1 MSSYFSIRHCHLQN
15 SKTKKTRAIF
25 LGLSQCF
32 NRGKMHLKTSKKF
45 YIYKGNRNLI
55 KIRLKIN
62 VIRRQLEER
71 FEDGLQM
78 T

>member
-1 MSSYFSIRHCHLQN
+1 
-15 SKTKKTRAIF
+15 
-25 LGLSQCF
+25 
-32 NRGKMHLKTSKKF
+32 MHLKTSKKF

-71 FEDGLQM
+71 FKDGLQM